1 MCVVFWVG
9 LAFPN
14 SRPAGRFA
22 RIASTK
28 CGMCRQC
35 ERPTSLLSSP
45 ITSSTNIVHN
55 SAAGWCEEAQ
65 HPNEHSPTL
74 FHPNPQHIHAEWMWV
89 SLLPS
94 SISLHEIF
102 KYLFNVKLASTI
114 RIRLQ
119 KWETHCY
126 QPWLVP
132 L

>member
-1 MCVVFWVG
+1 MYFSENKILKKNCLVFGVG
-9 LAFPN
+9 LQFAN
-14 SRPAGRFA
+14 SLRVREFA

-28 CGMCRQC
+28 CGMCRRS

-55 SAAGWCEEAQ
+55 SAAGWCEKAEC
-65 HPNEHSPTL
+65 PYWRSPTR
-74 FHPNPQHIHAEWMWV
+74 FRPNTQHIHAKWMWV
-89 SLLPS
+89 SLLPR

-119 KWETHCY
+119 K
-126 QPWLVP
+126 
-132 L
+132 